1 VTALEHEHYT
11 CHQKLFRAMEPNLK
25 LLIKDLM
32 KQVRDEIVINFVTH
46 SEAINK
52 CISELVVA
60 DQVHDEWV
68 MGLETTL
75 AAFDKLFMAWKLEM
89 DESLTSIKLKLAKL
103 SSFFDRD
110 TKQSPASKPR
120 VLQIESATVRPHA
133 GSSAD
138 GPNGHSVNNN
148 HRDCGYGGGGV
159 YTHIHD
165 PIKGM

>member
-103 SSFFDRD
+103 SSFFDHD
-110 TKQSPASKPR
+110 MKQSPA
-120 VLQIESATVRPHA
+120 
-133 GSSAD
+133 
-138 GPNGHSVNNN
+138 
-148 HRDCGYGGGGV
+148 
-159 YTHIHD
+159 
-165 PIKGM
+165 